1 MLANAAT
8 YASMD
13 MANLNNRQQ
22 AAVMNAQN
30 FLAMDMANLDKEQ
43 QTTLFKG
50 QQLSQALL
58 SDAAAENA
66 MKQFNAS
73 SQNQVD
79 QFMVSLATQVNQFNA
94 SQKNA
99 IDQFNTDQANAVS
112 KFNTEQ
118 ANARSQFNANQR
130 LVIDQSNAQ
139 WRREVSTADT
149 AAMNA
154 ALYLTAQNMQQMT
167 LAEYNNETQLFRDQM
182 ENAWSSYEKD
192 QDRITNLAAAEIAAR
207 ATETTASMAAKSK
220 LWEVIGMGLALS
232 L

>member
-1 MLANAAT
+1 
-8 YASMD
+8 
-13 MANLNNRQQ
+13 
-22 AAVMNAQN
+22 
-30 FLAMDMANLDKEQ
+30 
-43 QTTLFKG
+43 
-50 QQLSQALL
+50 L

-66 MKQFNAS
+66 MKQFNAT

-118 ANARSQFNANQR
+118 TNARAQFNANQR

-149 AAMNA
+149 AAINA
-154 ALYLTAQNMQQMT
+154 GLYLTAQNMQQMT
-167 LAEYNNETQLFRDQM
+167 LAEYNNETQLYRDQIQM
-182 ENAWSSYEKD
+182 AWQSFEKD
-192 QDRITNLAAAEIAAR
+192 ADRLTQLAVADIAAR
-207 ATETTASMAAKSK
+207 ASETVASTAAKERM
-220 LWEVIGMGLALS
+220 WVALGKMS
-232 L
+232 SEIDFDW

>member
-1 MLANAAT
+1 M
-8 YASMD
+8 
-13 MANLNNRQQ
+13 
-22 AAVMNAQN
+22 
-30 FLAMDMANLDKEQ
+30 
-43 QTTLFKG
+43 
-50 QQLSQALL
+50 

-99 IDQFNTDQANAVS
+99 IEQFNTDQANAVA
-112 KFNTEQ
+112 KFNAEQ
-118 ANARSQFNANQR
+118 TNARAQFNANQR

-149 AAMNA
+149 AAINA

-182 ENAWSSYEKD
+182 EMAWSSFEKD
-192 QDRITNLAAAEIAAR
+192 ADRATSIITQQISSSGALKAAEAEAEGDLMS
-207 ATETTASMAAKSK
+207 ALFGLVSK
-220 LWEVIGMGLALS
+220 TSVPEKVLKFFGIG
-232 L
+232 